1 MLYGKRGILK
11 LQTQLSLGKK
21 NQTTYF
27 ALYHEKLGF
36 DEKKHTATLL
46 KYNIKI
52 LDLDNLGSESV
63 THENNL

>member
-1 MLYGKRGILK
+1 M
-11 LQTQLSLGKK
+11 GKK
-21 NQTTYF
+21 TQTTYF

-36 DEKKHTATLL
+36 DKKKKHTATLL

-52 LDLDNLGSESV
+52 LDLDNLGSESG

>member
-1 MLYGKRGILK
+1 MVKEVYWNCKHNWVWER
-11 LQTQLSLGKK
+11 KK
-21 NQTTYF
+21 TQTTYF

-36 DEKKHTATLL
+36 DEKKKHTATLL

-52 LDLDNLGSESV
+52 LDLDNLGSESG

>member
-1 MLYGKRGILK
+1 M
-11 LQTQLSLGKK
+11 GKK

-52 LDLDNLGSESV
+52 LDLDNLGSESG

>member
-1 MLYGKRGILK
+1 MVKEVYWNCKHNWVWE
-11 LQTQLSLGKK
+11 KK

-27 ALYHEKLGF
+27 ALHHEKLGF

-52 LDLDNLGSESV
+52 LDLDNLGSESG